1 MNKNVKELMWAVAYN
16 DMKKAKKYVEI
27 ICDNDKAQSNRTFCN
42 SIKAKLHATMLN
54 LLEVPHNINGMLLVE
69 DMQQSFRGER
79 YLLTSREAEVYK
91 KIEAAHRAS
100 QKLAEMDISYLN
112 SVMLYGS
119 SGTGKTMFGRY
130 VAWKIGLPFAYL
142 NFSNLIDSHLGKT
155 GRNVNMIFD
164 YVETFPCVLMLD
176 EIDAVGSKR
185 GQRAEVGEMSRIV
198 ITLMQAFDKMKNDT
212 LVIGATNRLDIIDEA
227 LLRRFPIKHEVIAL
241 SCIERKEAVEQ
252 FLLDISV
259 KADEAGIIEFC
270 KAERTT
276 AQVMNELVQRIAESI
291 VNDTPLILGKQK
303 GGSECAN

>member
-155 GRNVNMIFD
+155 GRNVDMIFD

-185 GQRAEVGEMSRIV
+185 GQRAEIGEMSRIV
-198 ITLMQAFDKMKNDT
+198 ITLMQAFDKMKNNT

-241 SCIERKEAVEQ
+241 SYIERKEAVER
-252 FLLDISV
+252 FLLDIPV
-259 KADEAGIIEFC
+259 KADEAEIIEFC

-276 AQVMNELVQRIAESI
+276 AQVVNELVQRIAESI

-303 GGSECAN
+303 GGGECAN